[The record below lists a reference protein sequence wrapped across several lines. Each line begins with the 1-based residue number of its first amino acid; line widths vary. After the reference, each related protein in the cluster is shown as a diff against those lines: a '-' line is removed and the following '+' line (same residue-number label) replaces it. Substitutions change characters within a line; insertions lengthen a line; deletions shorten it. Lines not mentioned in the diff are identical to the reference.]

1 MYSTHAISS
10 PMVDQQDSKPT
21 IVNIEDG
28 MPSFIPNTMNVNNPT
43 SVQGNDVKSG
53 KAEGTQSGIDTGIAN
68 LEPSSSLHCD
78 SPHSPQ
84 RVNEDETLQRTQY
97 NAFQDKITEFKGKL
111 KHCLSSTALLEEEN
125 RTFRRELLQWIDRW
139 KEMSAKKNQYKK
151 SKKSILG
158 TNQLLLKRIE
168 KQNIKIIRLK
178 AKLAEARRVVA
189 LQNKT

>member
-1 MYSTHAISS
+1 
-10 PMVDQQDSKPT
+10 
-21 IVNIEDG
+21 
-28 MPSFIPNTMNVNNPT
+28 MNVNNPT
-43 SVQGNDVKSG
+43 SIQGDDVKSG
-53 KAEGTQSGIDTGIAN
+53 KAEGTQSGIDTGIAD

-111 KHCLSSTALLEEEN
+111 KHCLSSTVLLEEEN
-125 RTFRRELLQWIDRW
+125 IIFRKKLLQWIDRW

-151 SKKSILG
+151 SKKSIIG
-158 TNQLLLKRIE
+158 TNELLLKRIE
-168 KQNIKIIRLK
+168 KQNIKIIMLK
-178 AKLAEARRVVA
+178 AKLAEARRVVT